1 MNILRVLVFPFFLF
15 GANSFILSGATQRL
29 NSAIRTFESYDN
41 LAVPTSNFKGN
52 PRFPP
57 KIKAFVRLSRP
68 ENVLPALVLNFAG
81 GWLANPSLSA
91 LIRSPPFFASSA
103 ITTLVMT
110 YSMFVNDLFDIE
122 LDRINNPSR
131 PLVTGEITRTE
142 AVSVSAIMLSLAE
155 ILNMYFIPN
164 EQRIVT
170 HLAIFVTTIYT
181 PVLKKLCFI
190 KNLACASLVAHT
202 LYFTGRSVCG
212 SAIKSPFLK
221 IATQFIFWGS
231 LQNEILLDICDA
243 PGDAQ
248 NGIRTLPV
256 IFGRNVAFTM
266 ANLIVHFNVIWN
278 LYYSMSRLTN
288 YVHGFIIMALCY
300 PLVKGLSAIKDR
312 SDMNEIKKV
321 IKSTSLPMVMVLL
334 YLCML
339 RRITP

>member
-1 MNILRVLVFPFFLF
+1 MPVSKFQHYPPGIQKYFRFFHRKFCYYKCSETFPTRRAGGVAGEPGFP
-15 GANSFILSGATQRL
+15 ANKFS
-29 NSAIRTFESYDN
+29 
-41 LAVPTSNFKGN
+41 VSN
-52 PRFPP
+52 
-57 KIKAFVRLSRP
+57 KIKALVILSRP

-81 GWLANPSLSA
+81 GWFANPSLSA
-91 LIRSPPFFASSA
+91 LMRSPPFFASSA

-110 YSMFVNDLFDIE
+110 YSMFANDLFDIE

-131 PLVTGEITRTE
+131 PLVTGEITRAE
-142 AVSVSAIMLSLAE
+142 AISSSVALIGAAE
-155 ILNMYFIPN
+155 LLNMYFIPN

-212 SAIKSPFLK
+212 SAITNPFLN

-231 LQNEILLDICDA
+231 LQNELLLDICDA

-248 NGIRTLPV
+248 NGIQTIPV

-266 ANLIVHFNVIWN
+266 ANLIIHFNVIWN

-288 YVHGFIIMALCY
+288 YAHGFILMALCY
-300 PLVKGLSAIKDR
+300 PLLKGLSAIKDR
-312 SDMNEIKKV
+312 SDTNEIKKV
-321 IKSTSLPMVMVLL
+321 IKSTSLPMVMVLF
-334 YLCML
+334 YLCLL
-339 RRITP
+339 RRGNP